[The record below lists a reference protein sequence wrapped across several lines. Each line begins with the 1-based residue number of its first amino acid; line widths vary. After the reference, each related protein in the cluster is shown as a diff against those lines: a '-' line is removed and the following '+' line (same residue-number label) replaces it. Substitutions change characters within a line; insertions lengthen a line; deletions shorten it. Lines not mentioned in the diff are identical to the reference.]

1 MILLFLKDQRIME
14 TRYQYLLFVQFLGF
28 RFRGW
33 QHQPGQQT
41 VEGMLKKTLKY
52 ILPGTSIKLL
62 ASGRTDAKVSARSLP
77 VSLILPSEITNSD
90 SFLNDLNANL
100 PPDIRVNHIE
110 AMPFDFNV
118 IKDVVAKEYHYYFS
132 NEADFHPNASPFIG
146 YFRDPLNIPRM
157 REAAP
162 LFEGT
167 HHFEAFCSRPGSK
180 SNFERTISRSKL
192 ELNTYLT
199 APFLPETTYAYLVK
213 GSGFLRYQI
222 RMMLGAL
229 VMLGRDEIHEDD
241 ILAALEGNPT
251 RPITTIAPGS
261 GLLLHQVFYK

>member
-1 MILLFLKDQRIME
+1 ME
-14 TRYQYLLFVQFLGF
+14 SRYQYLLFVQFLGF

-41 VEGMLKKTLKY
+41 VEGMLKKTLKFV
-52 ILPGTSIKLL
+52 LPGTSVKLL
-62 ASGRTDAKVSARSLP
+62 ASGRTDAKVSARALP
-77 VSLILPSEITNSD
+77 VSLILQSAIPDPEA
-90 SFLNDLNANL
+90 FLDELNANL
-100 PPDIRVNHIE
+100 PPDIRVNHME
-110 AMPFDFNV
+110 AVPLDFNV
-118 IKDVVAKEYHYYFS
+118 IQDVIAKEYHYYFS
-132 NEADFHPNASPFIG
+132 NEPDFHPNASPFIG

-180 SNFERTISRSKL
+180 ANFERTITQSKI
-192 ELNTYLT
+192 EVNTYLT
-199 APFLPETTYAYLVK
+199 APFFPETTYALLVQ

-241 ILAALEGNPT
+241 IVSALAGKPSK
-251 RPITTIAPGS
+251 PITTIAPGS
-261 GLLLHQVFYK
+261 GLVLHQVTFK

>member
-1 MILLFLKDQRIME
+1 ME
-14 TRYQYLLFVQFLGF
+14 TRHQYLLYIQFLGF

-41 VEGMLKKTLKY
+41 VEGMLKKTLKFV
-52 ILPGTSIKLL
+52 LPATSIKLL
-62 ASGRTDAKVSARSLP
+62 ASGRTDAKVSARALP
-77 VSLILPSEITNSD
+77 VSLIVQQAIPDEDT
-90 SFLNDLNANL
+90 FLEELNANL
-100 PPDIRVNHIE
+100 PPDIRVRHLE
-110 AMPFDFNV
+110 AVPFSFNV
-118 IKDVVAKEYHYYFS
+118 IQDVVAKEYHYYFS
-132 NEADFHPNASPFIG
+132 NEPDFHPNAAPFIG
-146 YFRDPLNIPRM
+146 YFREPMNIPRM
-157 REAAP
+157 REAAT

-180 SNFERTISRSKL
+180 ANFERTIALCKI

-199 APFLPETTYAYLVK
+199 APFLPETTYAFLVK

-241 ILAALEGNPT
+241 ILAALAGQPT

-261 GLLLHQVFYK
+261 GLVLHQVTFK

>member
-1 MILLFLKDQRIME
+1 MYLLFWKIRWIMQ

-41 VEGMLKKTLKY
+41 VEGMLKKTLKFL
-52 ILPGTSIKLL
+52 LPNTPVKLL
-62 ASGRTDAKVSARSLP
+62 ASGRTDAKVSARALP
-77 VSLILPSEITNSD
+77 VSLIVHSEISEPE
-90 SFLNDLNANL
+90 SFLDDLNNNL

-110 AMPFDFNV
+110 AVPFEFNV
-118 IKDVVAKEYHYYFS
+118 IQDVVSKEYHYYFS
-132 NEADFHPNASPFIG
+132 NEPDFHPNASPFIG
-146 YFRDPLNIPRM
+146 YFRKPLNIPRM

-180 SNFERTISRSKL
+180 AHFERTILQSKI

-199 APFLPETTYAYLVK
+199 APFLPETTYAFLVR

-241 ILAALEGNPT
+241 IQAALEGNPT
-251 RPITTIAPGS
+251 HPITTIAPGS